1 MLRRT
6 IDEPS
11 AYRTVS
17 SQNFSGF
24 VGHARP
30 MSDDNSTTGTPGAR
44 AVFITC
50 LAVIAIGLILMIA
63 LPLMGR

>member
-1 MLRRT
+1 MAVR
-6 IDEPS
+6 
-11 AYRTVS
+11 
-17 SQNFSGF
+17 NFSGF

-30 MSDDNSTTGTPGAR
+30 MSDDNSTTGTPGSR

-50 LAVIAIGLILMIA
+50 LAIIAIGLTLMIA